1 MNRLISQFLGWF
13 GYGGAL
19 GEKKGT
25 QVAGASGSLVDGTVA
40 LAPDGALQLS
50 TVWSCVSLLANMI
63 ASLPF
68 FVYTR
73 SLDGQRILARGS
85 LLWGLLHDS
94 PNSRMTPMEF
104 WVAML
109 LNLLLRNNAYAR
121 IDRNAVGDALSLWPM
136 ASDQVEVRVLLDG
149 TMIYLY
155 RLGNDV
161 AVLSAENVLHLKG
174 MGNGTMGLDRLD
186 YMRAT
191 TSESANAQRAANQLF
206 INGGKPSGVLMI
218 DRVIKDEQRLA
229 LKKSFKEMTEGT
241 TSRLFVL
248 EADMKY
254 SSINFSPE
262 DQQLLETRKFTVEEL
277 CRWFGV
283 PPVLVGHSNVT
294 TWGTGVAEI
303 IDGFYKLIVRP
314 ALVNL
319 EQAVTKRVLTSAQR
333 ARFTVEFSFDALLRA
348 SLKDRM
354 EIYAK
359 AAQNGLKTRNEC
371 RQLENDPPIAGAD
384 ELTAQTNLA
393 PLHMLGKIAKPGAG
407 NAAQENAI
415 AQ

>member
-19 GEKKGT
+19 GQKSGT
-25 QVAGASGSLVDGTVA
+25 QVAGASGSLVDGTVP

-73 SLDGQRILARGS
+73 VNGQRELARETT
-85 LLWGLLHDS
+85 LWTLLHDS
-94 PNSRMTPMEF
+94 PNSRMTSMEF

-121 IDRNAVGDALSLWPM
+121 IDRTASGEPFALWPM
-136 ASDQVEVRVLLDG
+136 AADQVEVKIMDDG
-149 TMIYLY
+149 SMLY
-155 RLGNDV
+155 CYRIGSNL
-161 AVLSAENVLHLKG
+161 AVFPAEDVLHLKG
-174 MGNGTMGLDRLD
+174 MGNGTMGLDRID

-191 TSESANAQRAANQLF
+191 TAESANAQRAANQLF

-218 DRVIKDEQRLA
+218 DRVIKDEQRMA

-319 EQAVTKRVLTSAQR
+319 EQAVTKRVLTPAQR
-333 ARFTVEFSFDALLRA
+333 ARYTVEFSFDALLRA

-359 AAQNGLKTRNEC
+359 AVQNGLKTRNEC
-371 RQLENDPPIAGAD
+371 RQLENDPPIDGAN

-393 PLHMLGKIAKPGAG
+393 PLHMLGKQTGKASHADTSDPTL
-407 NAAQENAI
+407 Q
-415 AQ
+415 

>member
-1 MNRLISQFLGWF
+1 MNRIISQFLGWF

-19 GEKKGT
+19 GNKKGT

-50 TVWSCVSLLANMI
+50 TVWACVSLLANMI

-73 SLDGQRILARGS
+73 SDGQRELARETS
-85 LLWGLLHDS
+85 LWTLLHDS
-94 PNSRMTPMEF
+94 PNSRMTSMEF
-104 WVAML
+104 WVALL
-109 LNLLLRNNAYAR
+109 LNLMLRNNAYAR
-121 IDRNAVGDALSLWPM
+121 IDRTESGEPFALWPM
-136 ASDQVEVRVLLDG
+136 AADQIEVKVMDDG
-149 TMIYLY
+149 SMLY
-155 RLGNDV
+155 CYRIGSNL
-161 AVLSAENVLHLKG
+161 AVLPAENVLHLKG

-191 TSESANAQRAANQLF
+191 TAESANAQRAANQLF

-218 DRVIKDEQRLA
+218 DRVIKDEQRQA

-333 ARFTVEFSFDALLRA
+333 ARYTVEFSFDALLRA

-354 EIYAK
+354 EIYAR
-359 AAQNGLKTRNEC
+359 AVQNGLKTRNEC
-371 RQLENDPPIAGAD
+371 RQLENDPPIDGAN

-393 PLHMLGKIAKPGAG
+393 PLHMLGKQTGKASHADTSDPTL
-407 NAAQENAI
+407 Q
-415 AQ
+415 